1 MSFLSRTD
9 QSILGQWWWTIDRRL
24 LVSIFV
30 LIAIGIALVTTASP
44 PVALRVGLD
53 QYHFVFKHLILLVPT
68 IVMMMFISFLNYRN
82 VWRLS
87 SVVFVLCVLALIY
100 TLINGYE
107 VKGAR
112 RWISLPGFSL
122 QPSEFVKPSLIV
134 VVSWLIAVAKEK
146 SQGMGITVSLICCA
160 VVVMLLVSQPDI
172 GMTFV
177 VICSFIIVFT
187 LAGLP
192 FRFLFLL
199 GGVGIIA
206 LVAAYFSF
214 SHVQSRIDRFLNPAS
229 GDTFQVEKSLEAF
242 RQGGVWGEGPGQGTV
257 KLKIPDV
264 HADFI
269 FSVVAEEFGLVFV
282 LFLIGLYGY
291 IILRGINRVM
301 DSDNLFLMLSVG
313 GLLGMFGVQ
322 ALIHMGS
329 ALSLLPTKGMTLPM
343 ISYGGSSLLSMGYAM
358 GMILA
363 LTKRQKRIGVV
374 YKGISV

>member
-146 SQGMGITVSLICCA
+146 SQGMGITVSLI
-160 VVVMLLVSQPDI
+160 LL
-172 GMTFV
+172 
-177 VICSFIIVFT
+177 
-187 LAGLP
+187 
-192 FRFLFLL
+192 
-199 GGVGIIA
+199 
-206 LVAAYFSF
+206 
-214 SHVQSRIDRFLNPAS
+214 
-229 GDTFQVEKSLEAF
+229 
-242 RQGGVWGEGPGQGTV
+242 
-257 KLKIPDV
+257 
-264 HADFI
+264 
-269 FSVVAEEFGLVFV
+269 
-282 LFLIGLYGY
+282 
-291 IILRGINRVM
+291 
-301 DSDNLFLMLSVG
+301 
-313 GLLGMFGVQ
+313 
-322 ALIHMGS
+322 
-329 ALSLLPTKGMTLPM
+329 
-343 ISYGGSSLLSMGYAM
+343 
-358 GMILA
+358 
-363 LTKRQKRIGVV
+363 
-374 YKGISV
+374 